1 MSVCQ
6 FFTHA
11 IFNDEFNEQEILTL
25 MKWKKL
31 AWN

>member
-25 MKWKKL
+25 VK
-31 AWN
+31 